1 LQAFPILATYV
12 RDSGITVAQGLE
24 RHRWVRDIQ
33 GGVSVQAMAQY
44 LHLWDLLLTVH
55 LQAKISDELIWR
67 LTEDDVWRDIR
78 RWTGANFQVPSNSF
92 SSTEDWWL
100 RTRKQVPK
108 THRRNFDMVAILVH
122 WKIWKERNSRVFE
135 NLTHSVDE
143 VFEGI
148 RDDIFMWRAAGK
160 VAFD

>member
-1 LQAFPILATYV
+1 MIFF
-12 RDSGITVAQGLE
+12 
-24 RHRWVRDIQ
+24 
-33 GGVSVQAMAQY
+33 
-44 LHLWDLLLTVH
+44 VH
-55 LQAKISDELIWR
+55 CPF
-67 LTEDDVWRDIR
+67 TTDVWRDIR

-108 THRRNFDMVAILVH
+108 THRRNFDTIAILVH

-135 NLTHSVDE
+135 NLTHSVDV